1 MSQLL
6 INKDKSNW
14 LIHILFVRQE
24 FDECMKLIDDV
35 LDSSKD
41 KSEYALFVKAMI
53 LRINGNIHESL
64 EMFKKCHLLD
74 PSNIDYLKQFGRS
87 LYLLGRHKAAI
98 DVYDECLKITENDWE
113 IYYYKGLSYKYL
125 RIYDDA
131 IDNFTKANEIQKHDC
146 TFIELGRV
154 YTAQVKYREAIQVS
168 LEGLDFSPENPE
180 ILTTIGLLYIRA
192 GENFQAFQFLGN
204 SLTHD
209 PENPKTIL
217 ATGSIIQDK
226 SDHDAA
232 LQKYRIAAVDN
243 PDSAELW
250 NNIGMCFFGKQK
262 YVAAIACLK
271 KALYLDPFQWI
282 AAFNLGLVH
291 LNTGQYASAFH
302 FFSSAINLKPDF
314 SNSYMYL
321 GITLNRLDDFESA
334 CNAFEKS
341 LELDDSDCIIYLN
354 YAIVLFNNGDASRA
368 SEMFKKAEEIYIT
381 LDEEDIEP
389 EMMSQRQTLAK
400 ALNFPLNQ

>member
-1 MSQLL
+1 M
-6 INKDKSNW
+6 
-14 LIHILFVRQE
+14 IHILFIRQE
-24 FDECMKLIDDV
+24 FDDCLKLIDDM
-35 LDSSKD
+35 LDNAKE

-64 EMFKKCHLLD
+64 EMFKRWHLLN

-87 LYLLGRHKAAI
+87 LYLLCRHKAAI
-98 DVYDECLKITENDWE
+98 DVYDEWLKIKENDWE

-125 RIYDDA
+125 RIYDEA
-131 IDNFTKANEIQKHDC
+131 IDNFKKANEKQKHDW
-146 TFIELGRV
+146 TYIELGKV
-154 YTAQVKYREAIQVS
+154 FTAQLKYREAIEVY
-168 LEGLDFSPENPE
+168 LEGLEFSPENPE

-217 ATGSIIQDK
+217 AAGSIIQDK

-232 LQKYRIAAVDN
+232 LLKYRIAAVDN

-250 NNIGMCFFGKQK
+250 NNIGMWFFGKTK

-282 AAFNLGLVH
+282 AAFNLGLVY

-302 FFSSAINLKPDF
+302 YFSSAINLKPDF

-321 GITLNRLDDFESA
+321 AITLNKLTDFESA
-334 CNAFEKS
+334 WAAFEKA
-341 LELDDSDCIIYLN
+341 LEMDQNDWTIFLN
-354 YAIVLFNNGDASRA
+354 YAIVLYNNGQKR
-368 SEMFKKAEEIYIT
+368 KAEEIFNKSEEIYAT
-381 LDEEDIEP
+381 LESDDIEQ
-389 EMMSQRQTLAK
+389 EMSTQRSALAK
-400 ALNFPLNQ
+400 ALGIKVPA

>member
-1 MSQLL
+1 M
-6 INKDKSNW
+6 
-14 LIHILFVRQE
+14 IHILFIRQE
-24 FDECMKLIDDV
+24 FDDCLKLIDDM
-35 LDSSKD
+35 LDNTKE

-64 EMFKKCHLLD
+64 EMFKKWHLLN

-98 DVYDECLKITENDWE
+98 DVYDEWLKIKENDWE

-125 RIYDDA
+125 RIYDEA
-131 IDNFTKANEIQKHDC
+131 IDNFKKANEKQKHDW
-146 TFIELGRV
+146 TYIELGKV
-154 YTAQVKYREAIQVS
+154 FTAQLKYREAIEVY
-168 LEGLDFSPENPE
+168 LEGLEFSPENPE

-217 ATGSIIQDK
+217 AAGSIIQDK

-232 LQKYRIAAVDN
+232 LLKYRIAAVDN

-250 NNIGMCFFGKQK
+250 NNIGMWFFGKTK

-282 AAFNLGLVH
+282 AAFNLGLVY

-302 FFSSAINLKPDF
+302 YFSSAINLKPDF

-321 GITLNRLDDFESA
+321 AITLNKLTDFESA
-334 CNAFEKS
+334 WAAFEKA
-341 LELDDSDCIIYLN
+341 LEMDQNDWTIFLN
-354 YAIVLFNNGDASRA
+354 YAIVLYNNGQKR
-368 SEMFKKAEEIYIT
+368 KAEEIFNKSEVIYAT
-381 LDEEDIEP
+381 LESDDIEQ
-389 EMMSQRQTLAK
+389 EMSTQRSALAK
-400 ALNFPLNQ
+400 ALGIKVPA

>member
-1 MSQLL
+1 M
-6 INKDKSNW
+6 
-14 LIHILFVRQE
+14 IHILFIRQE
-24 FDECMKLIDDV
+24 FDDCLKLIGDM
-35 LDSSKD
+35 LDNAKE

-64 EMFKKCHLLD
+64 EMFKKWHLLN

-98 DVYDECLKITENDWE
+98 DVYDEWLKIKENDWE

-125 RIYDDA
+125 RIYDEA
-131 IDNFTKANEIQKHDC
+131 IDNFKKANEKQKHDW
-146 TFIELGRV
+146 TYIELGKV
-154 YTAQVKYREAIQVS
+154 FTAQLKYREAIEVY
-168 LEGLDFSPENPE
+168 LEGLEFSPENPE

-217 ATGSIIQDK
+217 AAGSIIQDK

-232 LQKYRIAAVDN
+232 LLKYRIAAVDN

-250 NNIGMCFFGKQK
+250 NNIGMWFFGKTK

-282 AAFNLGLVH
+282 AAFNLELVY

-302 FFSSAINLKPDF
+302 YFSSAINLKPDF

-321 GITLNRLDDFESA
+321 AITLNKLTDFESA
-334 CNAFEKS
+334 WAAFEKA
-341 LELDDSDCIIYLN
+341 LEMDQNDWTIFLN
-354 YAIVLFNNGDASRA
+354 YAIVLYNNGQKR
-368 SEMFKKAEEIYIT
+368 KAEEIFNKSEEIYAT
-381 LDEEDIEP
+381 LESDDIEQ
-389 EMMSQRQTLAK
+389 EMSTQRSALAK
-400 ALNFPLNQ
+400 ALGIKVPA